1 MGLSLRVRLLISYLI
16 LLAVALG
23 VIAAAL
29 FLFLGARPAPTQPTY
44 RRLESVLQGIN
55 LRDYLSEN
63 TFLPSS
69 DEVTAILSEIASA
82 WEVRVLNINLRNG
95 IVLFDSAN
103 IFPPNN
109 PPLLTVVSRQPLT
122 GRVFRV
128 EGNFSDPDQSQW
140 LFSGVLTQ
148 RFNEPNN
155 ILLLADPHPTQS
167 LQQTL
172 AAFGSALAMPI
183 LQAGLVGVLVAVILA
198 FVISRNIARPLQA
211 VADATTAVAQ
221 GEYDQRVPVSG
232 PPEVT
237 SVAEAF
243 NRMSAEVRATQL
255 AEHDFIAN
263 VSHDLKTP
271 LTSIQGYSQAIMDG
285 TAKDPKQ
292 AAAVIHDEA
301 GRLNRMVIELTDLE
315 RLQAGRLSMRTSAV
329 DMSQIAQAIGQR
341 LHVVA
346 EKKDIELQIDA
357 PSMPEIAGDGDR
369 LAQVMMNLISNAIK
383 YTPARGHVWV
393 STRINGGGVE
403 VVVRDDGIGIPRNDL
418 PRIFER
424 FYQVDK
430 TRGPRR
436 GTGLGLAITH
446 EIVQAHGGRINA
458 HSDGPGQGT
467 MFTVWLPSPEVA

>member
-1 MGLSLRVRLLISYLI
+1 
-16 LLAVALG
+16 
-23 VIAAAL
+23 
-29 FLFLGARPAPTQPTY
+29 
-44 RRLESVLQGIN
+44 
-55 LRDYLSEN
+55 
-63 TFLPSS
+63 
-69 DEVTAILSEIASA
+69 
-82 WEVRVLNINLRNG
+82 
-95 IVLFDSAN
+95 
-103 IFPPNN
+103 
-109 PPLLTVVSRQPLT
+109 
-122 GRVFRV
+122 
-128 EGNFSDPDQSQW
+128 
-140 LFSGVLTQ
+140 
-148 RFNEPNN
+148 
-155 ILLLADPHPTQS
+155 
-167 LQQTL
+167 
-172 AAFGSALAMPI
+172 
-183 LQAGLVGVLVAVILA
+183 
-198 FVISRNIARPLQA
+198 
-211 VADATTAVAQ
+211 
-221 GEYDQRVPVSG
+221 
-232 PPEVT
+232 
-237 SVAEAF
+237 
-243 NRMSAEVRATQL
+243 
-255 AEHDFIAN
+255 
-263 VSHDLKTP
+263 